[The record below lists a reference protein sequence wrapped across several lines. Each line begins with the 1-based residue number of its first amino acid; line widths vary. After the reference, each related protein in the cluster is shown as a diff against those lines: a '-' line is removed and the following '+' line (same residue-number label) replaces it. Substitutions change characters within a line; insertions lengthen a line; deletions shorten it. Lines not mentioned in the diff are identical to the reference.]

1 MGLSRAE
8 GSNLEL
14 DEAEGK
20 EEGTRGCQPGLLPL
34 TSSFPVVPA
43 GYQRA
48 GVSETPTTSLIG
60 P

>member
-20 EEGTRGCQPGLLPL
+20 EERAGGCQPGSLPL
-34 TSSFPVVPA
+34 TSSFPVVLA
-43 GYQRA
+43 GYRRA
-48 GVSETPTTSLIG
+48 WVSERLTT
-60 P
+60 